1 MTTPEFEAFL
11 ARVYVDAE
19 FRARFLHD
27 PSGEAKRAGLSD
39 TEGLALE
46 KIDRSGL
53 ELAVRSYNAK
63 RGRKVRRA
71 GWIRRLLRR

>member
-1 MTTPEFEAFL
+1 MTTPDFEAFL
-11 ARVYVDAE
+11 ARVYVDPE

-39 TEGLALE
+39 AEGHALE

-53 ELAVRSYNAK
+53 ELAVRSYSAK
-63 RGRKVRRA
+63 RGRKIRRG
-71 GWIRRLLRR
+71 GWIRRLLHR